1 MTVYTATKPLFSY
14 RIVPTSVC
22 LFVGRYSNISR
33 YEMELLPTPPVPKI
47 KMKPAV
53 TIQLRDIKTPIKD
66 TN

>member
-1 MTVYTATKPLFSY
+1 M
-14 RIVPTSVC
+14 VPTSVC
-22 LFVGRYSNISR
+22 LFVGRYSYISR

-53 TIQLRDIKTPIKD
+53 TIQLREIRMPISE